1 MDNSVNLSG
10 RSGHFYASEAIAG
23 GAKPRDDA
31 GKGVEEARSGL
42 GGVVEDDE
50 GAVAGVTGGDVDD
63 FVGGES
69 GIVVAGDDVEHDELI
84 AGCAESRLLG
94 GGEAAVG
101 RAEEAT
107 VDEVGGELD
116 VAHVGRGG

>member
-1 MDNSVNLSG
+1 M
-10 RSGHFYASEAIAG
+10 
-23 GAKPRDDA
+23 
-31 GKGVEEARSGL
+31 
-42 GGVVEDDE
+42 EDDE

-101 RAEEAT
+101 RAEESA